1 MSKTIFIT
9 CQTFFTGYILQEK
22 SVSKQRDAGS
32 IKLSGGALC
41 LDFTNTV
48 HCYGCEDPGE
58 YLNTYQDLV
67 AWSRRVGTISDD
79 EAGMLS
85 LRADRQPSEAKN
97 THKKAIDL
105 REAIYGIFTIGLKDQ
120 SPDREDLAVFNKYL
134 AETMM
139 GSRVVE
145 TQDGFRWDMTGNKA
159 KLDWILNPVIRSAA
173 DLLLSEEFRR
183 IKKCAD
189 PTCGWLFL
197 DISRNRS
204 RRWCDMADCGNRA
217 KASRFYKN
225 KKRSNAASSPS
236 KTATA
241 PSKPKPDIQRHLL

>member
-1 MSKTIFIT
+1 
-9 CQTFFTGYILQEK
+9 
-22 SVSKQRDAGS
+22 VSKKRDAGS

-48 HCYGCEDPGE
+48 HCYGCQDLGE
-58 YLNTYQDLV
+58 YLNTYHDLV
-67 AWSRRVGTISDD
+67 AWSRHVGTISDD

-85 LRADRQPSEAKN
+85 LGADRQPSEASN
-97 THKKAIDL
+97 THKKAIEL
-105 REAIYGIFTIGLKDQ
+105 REAIYRIFTVSLNNQ
-120 SPDREDLAVFNKYL
+120 SPAREDLAVFNKYL

-139 GSRVVE
+139 GSRIVK
-145 TQDGFRWDMTGNKA
+145 TQDGFGWDMTGNKA

-173 DLLLSEEFRR
+173 DLLVSEEFRR

-217 KASRFYKN
+217 KASRFYKKN
-225 KKRSNAASSPS
+225 KGSVTVSSSSGVRSAL
-236 KTATA
+236 
-241 PSKPKPDIQRHLL
+241 SKPKPKIKRHLL